1 LYLQGRVFLNF
12 LTSKGGEPPFETTFN
27 QNSKDNPLLSMG
39 YTDKGATAMR
49 IWGYISRGVYMLG
62 KPEHTKVKGLDKK
75 IRLED
80 SRQVERNGIQD
91 VTQQKLVTVEVV

>member
-1 LYLQGRVFLNF
+1 
-12 LTSKGGEPPFETTFN
+12 
-27 QNSKDNPLLSMG
+27 MG

-80 SRQVERNGIQD
+80 SRQVVRKSIQD
-91 VTQQKLVTVEVV
+91 MTQQKLTKVEVV